1 MVVQARA
8 LSQVAQ
14 SRKDPVLLRG
24 IQRGDDG
31 PGHWYAVERGTA
43 FLGMKFVVSVISQE
57 GGLHC
62 SVLLQSNCP
71 VPATTPVPAA
81 AVVVDSCL
89 VLVEIASYDE
99 WCLLFLPISVGV

>member
-1 MVVQARA
+1 MA
-8 LSQVAQ
+8 LV
-14 SRKDPVLLRG
+14 
-24 IQRGDDG
+24 
-31 PGHWYAVERGTA
+31 T
-43 FLGMKFVVSVISQE
+43 GMRWKEVRRFWAC
-57 GGLHC
+57 LHC